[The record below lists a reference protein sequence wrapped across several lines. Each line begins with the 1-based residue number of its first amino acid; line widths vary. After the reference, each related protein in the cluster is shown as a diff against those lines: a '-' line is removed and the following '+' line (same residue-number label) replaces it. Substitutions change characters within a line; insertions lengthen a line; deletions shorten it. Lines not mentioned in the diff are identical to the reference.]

1 MKALVTGGSGFI
13 GSHLVARLVKD
24 GHSVTVIDKT
34 VNDKIPNVEYIESS
48 ILDLNTELDQIVER
62 HDQIFHLA
70 ALVGMKNGIYFPFQ
84 SMQSNLD
91 STILLMNYAVKHMRP
106 IFFAS
111 TSEVYGTNTNVPL
124 AETADRIVGETW
136 NNRWGYSESKA
147 MAERLLILYYKE
159 RGLPVKIGR
168 FFNVAGPG
176 QSGEYGMVMP
186 RFIKAAVD
194 NKPLIIYGTG
204 MQTRSFCHVSDA
216 VDGIMAV
223 ALDGKPGEV
232 YNIGNPEEISINR
245 LAETV
250 IREIGSLS
258 TVMYAPY
265 ESVYPG
271 YVEIERRVPDVS
283 KLKALGW
290 KTNLNLKQIISDI
303 VKNG

>member
-1 MKALVTGGSGFI
+1 MRALVTGGAGFI
-13 GSHLVARLVKD
+13 GSHLVDRLIKD
-24 GHSVTVIDKT
+24 GHSVTVIDKSI
-34 VNDKIPNVEYIESS
+34 NNKIPNVEYIEAS
-48 ILDLNTELDQIVER
+48 ILDLAMELDQIVEG
-62 HDQIFHLA
+62 HDEIFHLA
-70 ALVGMKNGIYFPFQ
+70 ALVGMKNGIYFPFE

-91 STILLMNYAVKHMRP
+91 STILLMNSALKYAKP

-111 TSEVYGTNTNVPL
+111 TSEVYGTNSNVPL
-124 AETADRIVGETW
+124 SETADRIIGETW

-147 MAERLLILYYKE
+147 MAERLLILNYKQY
-159 RGLPVKIGR
+159 GLPVKIGR

-186 RFIKAAVD
+186 RFIKAAVE
-194 NKPLIIYGTG
+194 NKPLVIYGTG

-216 VDGIMAV
+216 VDGIMTV
-223 ALDGKPGEV
+223 AIDGKPGEV

-258 TVMYAPY
+258 SVMYAPY

-271 YVEIERRVPDVS
+271 YVEIERRVPAVG
-283 KLKALGW
+283 KLEALGW
-290 KTNLNLKQIISDI
+290 KPKFNLKQIISDI